1 MTLPNFLVIGAQR
14 AGTTLLHRI
23 LEAHPEVYVPDR
35 RKEVHYFDWHFSRG
49 TDWYERFFPDADQA
63 KPFAAVGEVTPDY
76 MFDPSVPLRISQSLP
91 SCRFVVSLRNPVDR
105 AYSWYLYSLRS
116 FAEQRSIEQFFEESE
131 ETLTRGLY
139 SQQLKRYFELFPRN
153 SFLILI
159 LEELVQNPAI
169 NLQRL
174 ADFLNL
180 STGWPDPGALVRER
194 VNASEIPRFRGAFAR
209 AQRFGEMLTRH
220 DLDWAV
226 RQARR
231 MGVLKL
237 FGTGGSRPSL
247 PSSTRAQLQGY
258 YRQEIGRL
266 EDLLERN
273 LEVWRVAERPLA
285 DDHMRASG

>member
-14 AGTTLLHRI
+14 AGTTLLHQI
-23 LEAHPEVYVPDR
+23 LDAHPEVFVPYR

-49 TDWYERFFPDADQA
+49 TAWYERFFPDADQA
-63 KPFAAVGEVTPDY
+63 KAFGAIGEATPDY
-76 MFDPSVPLRISQSLP
+76 LFEPSVPLRIFQTLP

-105 AYSWYLYSLRS
+105 AYSWYLYSLRC
-116 FAEQRSIEQFFEESE
+116 FAEQRSIERFFEESE
-131 ETLTRGLY
+131 ETLARGLY
-139 SQQLKRYFELFPRN
+139 SQQLNRYFELFPRD

-159 LEELVQNPAI
+159 LEDLVEDPAT
-169 NLQRL
+169 NLGRL

-180 STGWPDPGALVRER
+180 STSWPDAGALVRDR
-194 VNASEIPRFRGAFAR
+194 VNASEVPRFRRAFAR

-237 FGTGGSRPSL
+237 FGSGTPKPSL
-247 PSSTRAQLQGY
+247 PASTRLRLQIY
-258 YRQEIGRL
+258 YRHEIESL
-266 EDLLERN
+266 EDLLGRN
-273 LEVWRVAERPLA
+273 LRVWTSGCP
-285 DDHMRASG
+285 DRAPITGGGGE